1 MAFIGYRNDGRDE
14 RRLGRRVP
22 AGDIPFTWNTPKSAG
37 FGLRRALK
45 GATGSIVDV
54 SLTGAAVTGPSRI
67 PFEVG
72 TTVLFQYEGHDCSA
86 IVRRRQP
93 TDDPATDLFGLE
105 LVVVHPLLKRR
116 IQQLVAEARTE
127 VP

>member
-1 MAFIGYRNDGRDE
+1 MAFIGYRSDGKDE

-22 AGDIPFTWNTPKSAG
+22 AGDIPISWATPKSAG

-45 GATGSIVDV
+45 GAVGVLVDV
-54 SLTGAAVTGPSRI
+54 SLSGAAATGPSRI

-72 TTVLFQYEGHDCSA
+72 TTVIFQYERHDCSA

-93 TDDPATDLFGLE
+93 TDDPAVDVFGLE

-116 IQQLVAEARTE
+116 IQQLVSEAHTE